1 MARLRRCTQPQGDCP
16 STPVRGAPAWTPPAE
31 LAQSRQALEMV
42 GARPYS
48 PPPVA
53 PWAEPAPRPRRRLRA
68 VVGLHRA
75 VVDERPAAADVDDEA
90 GVAVA
95 GAGSGGAFHARTL
108 PLGRLAVAP
117 ALPSDMDN
125 RGATCRAVL
134 L

>member
-1 MARLRRCTQPQGDCP
+1 M
-16 STPVRGAPAWTPPAE
+16 
-31 LAQSRQALEMV
+31 
-42 GARPYS
+42 
-48 PPPVA
+48 
-53 PWAEPAPRPRRRLRA
+53 
-68 VVGLHRA
+68 VGLHRA